1 MKDENPPQKS
11 SFAVEL
17 KRGRR
22 SGGSAKFTVVP
33 RSSWLVAVAGVAA
46 NDVAIDLAAIVA
58 DAIIVIVNA
67 GAEAVATTS

>member
-22 SGGSAKFTVVP
+22 SCSSAKFTVVP